1 MTGQGLAFVLLV
13 ILAIAVFAALRA
25 VTRARRRRMSEDDP
39 AASALQILDEQLAR
53 GEIRREEYEERKR
66 AILTMSA
73 PTGNL

>member
-1 MTGQGLAFVLLV
+1 
-13 ILAIAVFAALRA
+13 
-25 VTRARRRRMSEDDP
+25 MSEDDP
-39 AASALQILDEQLAR
+39 AASAVQILDEQLAR

>member
-1 MTGQGLAFVLLV
+1 MTGQGLAFTLLV
-13 ILAIAVFAALRA
+13 IFVIAVFAAVRA
-25 VTRARRRRMSEDDP
+25 VTRAKRRRMNEDGP
-39 AASALQILDEQLAR
+39 TASALQILEERFTR